1 MSSVKLDVNVSETD
15 IQNAI
20 AVSIAEAFPPEKRD
34 QLLRDIVRAHLSLKQ
49 NPYDKETILSA
60 AVGSQIRKIASD
72 KMNEIVAG
80 WRDEVGEIVEKA
92 IGGQY
97 KDSVMLQ
104 LQRSLSNIT
113 VRGLVLEASI
123 APEID

>member
-20 AVSIAEAFPPEKRD
+20 AISIAEAFPPEKRD

-49 NPYDKETILSA
+49 NSYDKETILSA
-60 AVGSQIRKIASD
+60 AVGSQIRKIASE

-80 WRDEVGEIVEKA
+80 WRDEVGAVVEKA

-97 KDSVMLQ
+97 KDSVMRQ
-104 LQRSLSNIT
+104 LQASLSNIT